1 MPIGNVNRGK
11 YRVFVG
17 NTQEI
22 SKAEVHEEFSKF
34 GNVIEVDLKGAY
46 GFVGYDVE
54 EEAKA
59 AVAEMDRKDFKGRQL
74 NVEISGG
81 RPRTNLKNGKDTTKL
96 HVSGIGYDADL
107 DQLREI
113 FSEFG
118 TVVDIHP
125 MQGKDIC
132 FLHMDE
138 KSAEHAMVGA
148 TGKPFGSHKI
158 KVEYGSLS
166 KKPIYDKHSRKI
178 ILHVANLPD
187 ASLDHPD
194 ILRKKFDLFGS
205 VEDAQVIKSKHI
217 AFIKIDEKYAERA
230 VESLNNCY
238 FFGKQIKVQ
247 YSKQNPN
254 SSSSSNQG
262 SLPSGLSGINA
273 DIATISRI
281 SSGGGSSQF
290 VIDDFS
296 QLSGNRPNIP
306 LPRSS
311 EIESLVNRRKRL
323 ETIHPYERTLLN
335 YPPDSRDFPPPPPEF
350 LRLVRDRAE
359 IKAQLLIYQASQDGK
374 LSLLSR
380 ADDEYGFNSAGRS
393 RSPPP
398 RHYGRSS
405 YDDRTRDYPPVR
417 SYEDRGGRSDAM
429 PSRYSSYK
437 ASDHPYKTEG
447 RSDYRSD
454 SAYKTA
460 SPPPSRAYP
469 PSNSSYNNARF

>member
-22 SKAEVHEEFSKF
+22 SKADVHEEFSKF

-59 AVAEMDRKDFKGRQL
+59 AVAEMDRKEFKGRQL

-166 KKPIYDKHSRKI
+166 KKPIYDKHSRK
-178 ILHVANLPD
+178 VW
-187 ASLDHPD
+187 
-194 ILRKKFDLFGS
+194 
-205 VEDAQVIKSKHI
+205 
-217 AFIKIDEKYAERA
+217 
-230 VESLNNCY
+230 
-238 FFGKQIKVQ
+238 
-247 YSKQNPN
+247 
-254 SSSSSNQG
+254 
-262 SLPSGLSGINA
+262 
-273 DIATISRI
+273 
-281 SSGGGSSQF
+281 
-290 VIDDFS
+290 
-296 QLSGNRPNIP
+296 NRVPQ
-306 LPRSS
+306 S
-311 EIESLVNRRKRL
+311 
-323 ETIHPYERTLLN
+323 
-335 YPPDSRDFPPPPPEF
+335 
-350 LRLVRDRAE
+350 
-359 IKAQLLIYQASQDGK
+359 
-374 LSLLSR
+374 
-380 ADDEYGFNSAGRS
+380 RS
-393 RSPPP
+393 R
-398 RHYGRSS
+398 
-405 YDDRTRDYPPVR
+405 
-417 SYEDRGGRSDAM
+417 
-429 PSRYSSYK
+429 
-437 ASDHPYKTEG
+437 
-447 RSDYRSD
+447 
-454 SAYKTA
+454 
-460 SPPPSRAYP
+460 
-469 PSNSSYNNARF
+469 F